1 LTGILA
7 LMFYSLVEKNLQV
20 PANALLY
27 AFLWGLAITSSLQK
41 RTRQGDF
48 TKKEREETDGPWK

>member
-27 AFLWGLAITSSLQK
+27 TLLWGLTITPSFQVQRRQSNPIK
-41 RTRQGDF
+41 RAQG
-48 TKKEREETDGPWK
+48 ETDGRWN